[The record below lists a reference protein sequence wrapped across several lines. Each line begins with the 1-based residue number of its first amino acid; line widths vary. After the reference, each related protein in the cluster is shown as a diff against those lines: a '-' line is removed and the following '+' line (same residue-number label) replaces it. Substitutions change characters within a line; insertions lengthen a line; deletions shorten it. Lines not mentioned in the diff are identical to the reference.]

1 MGPERRESRG
11 QELPRR
17 QPLKSQKEL
26 KMHEF
31 TCGHQECSSQFTSHD
46 KNNLMQQ
53 VASHLKDAHNVQTA
67 TQTLLGYLEAT
78 CVKSTSDR

>member
-1 MGPERRESRG
+1 
-11 QELPRR
+11 
-17 QPLKSQKEL
+17 
-26 KMHEF
+26 MHEF

-46 KNNLMQQ
+46 KDNLMQQ
-53 VASHLKDAHNVQTA
+53 VADHLKDAHNVQTA